1 MRYLQLENICRRIL
15 IWISKTLPENEI
27 FAMYQYVVFV
37 LKDPFYRR
45 KFFLL
50 TRLQNDFI
58 LYIIRK
64 NILIIHISTEI
75 FFNVISFVFHFE
87 RLISQKK
94 ILLIHI
100 SPEGYKKQFFW
111 TISIFAEG
119 NHCLILL
126 QKESLQCINIL
137 FSFERFISQKRIR
150 LIDSSSKG
158 FQSVYRI
165 QIFLIIDIFSER
177 YYFLVLL

>member
-1 MRYLQLENICRRIL
+1 M
-15 IWISKTLPENEI
+15 
-27 FAMYQYVVFV
+27 
-37 LKDPFYRR
+37 
-45 KFFLL
+45 
-50 TRLQNDFI
+50 
-58 LYIIRK
+58 
-64 NILIIHISTEI
+64 IHISTEI

-137 FSFERFISQKRIR
+137 FSFERFISQKWIR
-150 LIDSSSKG
+150 LIDSDTKG
-158 FQSVYRI
+158 FHPVNRNWIFIKWLIFSQKEI
-165 QIFLIIDIFSER
+165 IFLSFCKIYFSNILNAGFILEI
-177 YYFLVLL
+177 YITEESYPVQENGIY